1 MEEVKIK
8 SKGLYMTQNA
18 NTSGMPRIAIAAIV
32 GTILLAVFEVVTYAA
47 IIPDLVN
54 ANRVSYEGLYKAQ
67 PDLVPFLLFN
77 LLWATLLACAF
88 EYWAGIRTFARGA
101 AAGALIMGAVVIG
114 INLGYIAFFN
124 MLENVFLIVPVKVAF
139 MVVTGAVVGGVM
151 AMILGWGAQ
160 KNDP

>member
-1 MEEVKIK
+1 MIRV
-8 SKGLYMTQNA
+8 
-18 NTSGMPRIAIAAIV
+18 AIAAV
-32 GTILLAVFEVVTYAA
+32 AGTVLLAVLEAITYAV

-54 ANRVSYEGLYKAQ
+54 ANQVTYDGLYKAQ

-88 EYWAGIRTFARGA
+88 EYWAEIRTFARGA
-101 AAGALIMGAVVIG
+101 AAGALILGAVVIG

-139 MVVTGAVVGGVM
+139 MAVTGAVTGGVM
-151 AMILGWGAQ
+151 AMILGWG
-160 KNDP
+160 KGKKPGY

>member
-1 MEEVKIK
+1 MTHIPKTSKII
-8 SKGLYMTQNA
+8 
-18 NTSGMPRIAIAAIV
+18 RVAIATIV
-32 GTILLAVFEVVTYAA
+32 GTILLAVFEAVTYAA

-67 PDLVPFLLFN
+67 PDLFPFLLFN
-77 LLWATLLACAF
+77 LLWATLLACTF
-88 EYWAGIRTFARGA
+88 EYWAEIRTFARGA

-139 MVVTGAVVGGVM
+139 MAVTGAVVGGVM
-151 AMILGWGAQ
+151 AMILGWGELKKSVA
-160 KNDP
+160 